1 MAILDFSEARLEEVM
16 VHLVGS
22 RGQDEEL
29 VLSNSMLDLS
39 GDLLRTLLQGYFL
52 SHFKPGEFYSFT
64 HDSDVKLNE
73 VYSFVSSFFVEQ
85 KNLIDVSQ
93 EIAKHLFY
101 VSSHPNI
108 KNGELYVASIR
119 GCVVEGE
126 QVDALGIFKSEVKE
140 NFLKVRSSDKSV
152 VVEPE
157 LGTSINRLDKGCLI
171 FNTEQEDGFKIMVV
185 DSTNKSNDAL
195 YWKEAFLRVT
205 PRSDSFYQTKNYLN
219 LCKDFARE
227 VFSPQNEVEKTDQLL
242 LLNRTEEF
250 FTKAENFDEK
260 VFQEVVLEQPEV
272 VEAFNDYKHA
282 YAEMNQVVFEPKFEI
297 STEAT
302 KKAKK
307 FFKSVIKL
315 DKRFHVYVHGGH
327 EFMEKGS
334 DPDKGMHFYKLY
346 FENEE

>member
-1 MAILDFSEARLEEVM
+1 MAMLDFTDARLEEVV

-73 VYSFVSSFFVEQ
+73 VYSFASSFFVEQ

-108 KNGELYVASIR
+108 KSGELYVASIR

-140 NFLKVRSSDKSV
+140 NFLKVHSNNKSV

-185 DSTNKSNDAL
+185 DSTNRSNDAL
-195 YWKEAFLRVT
+195 YWKDAFLRVT
-205 PRSDSFYQTKNYLN
+205 PCSDSFYHTKNYLN
-219 LCKDFARE
+219 LCKDFAHE

-260 VFQEVVLEQPEV
+260 VFEKEVLEQPEV

-315 DKRFHVYVHGGH
+315 DKRFHVYVHGGN